1 MKMRYL
7 IPRVRGII
15 IMPAK
20 SIAISFVLMLTLS
33 MLLPVNANEIENKT
47 VLTSTLNCEGIDGL
61 EFDGLAA
68 NESVSFQVGLGP
80 RIPGSNASSALLDS
94 FMENNTAWNW
104 TLDKHPYLDTNLT
117 NLHGTPMKCLVST
130 Q

>member
-1 MKMRYL
+1 
-7 IPRVRGII
+7 
-15 IMPAK
+15 MPAK